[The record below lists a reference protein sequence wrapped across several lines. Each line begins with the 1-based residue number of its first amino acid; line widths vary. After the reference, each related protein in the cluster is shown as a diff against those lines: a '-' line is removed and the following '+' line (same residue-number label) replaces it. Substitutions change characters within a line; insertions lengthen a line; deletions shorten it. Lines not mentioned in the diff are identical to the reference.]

1 VKTTASVVA
10 FALMVFGIAGL
21 FYGRAL
27 VASHPLLIAVQVAAI
42 LLMVAARITFGRRS
56 FHAAANPTAGGVVQN
71 GPYAYIRHPIYA
83 AATYFTWAG
92 ALDHVSWINAG
103 WAVLLTIGALIRMS
117 MEEQMLVERYPEYR
131 PYMARVKRI
140 VPFVY

>member
-1 VKTTASVVA
+1 MKTTASVLA
-10 FALMVFGIAGL
+10 FALMVAGL
-21 FYGRAL
+21 VGLFSTRAL
-27 VASHPLLIAVQVAAI
+27 IASRPLTIAVQVAAV

-83 AATYFTWAG
+83 AAIYLTWAG
-92 ALDHVSWINAG
+92 VLDHVSWMSVG

-117 MEEQMLVERYPEYR
+117 IEEQMLVERYPEYR
-131 PYMARVKRI
+131 PYMTRVKRI